1 MAVVRL
7 LVGFCLGWCPA
18 MCLGLIAAT
27 LAGVPDTVVAIAL
40 LWLIVPWQCRRY
52 LRTNTRHPTR
62 AERRVALAGMT
73 AVVVGVNTAFSLMLL
88 PSSPFPAQDLAARN
102 LLLGGAW
109 LTVPMY
115 AALLWRL
122 MRAAWG
128 VAPRRASAAQ
138 VVRAARDSA
147 AVMRVDES
155 VATNGT
161 DHLPSASA

>member
-1 MAVVRL
+1 
-7 LVGFCLGWCPA
+7 

-52 LRTNTRHPTR
+52 LRTNTRAPTR
-62 AERRVALAGMT
+62 AERRVALSGMT
-73 AVVVGVNTAFSLMLL
+73 AVVVGVNTVLSLMLL

-115 AALLWRL
+115 AALLWL
-122 MRAAWG
+122 FMRSVWG
-128 VAPRRASAAQ
+128 AAPRRAPAAQ
-138 VVRAARDSA
+138 AVRAARDSA
-147 AVMRVDES
+147 AMMAVEVP
-155 VATNGT
+155 VATNGP

>member
-40 LWLIVPWQCRRY
+40 LWLTVPWQCRRF
-52 LRTNTRHPTR
+52 LRANTRHPTR

-73 AVVVGVNTAFSLMLL
+73 VMVVCVNTAFSLMLL
-88 PSSPFPAQDLAARN
+88 PSSPFPAQDLASRN

-109 LTVPMY
+109 LTVPLY
-115 AALLWRL
+115 ASLLWLL
-122 MRAAWG
+122 MRSVWG
-128 VAPRRASAAQ
+128 TAPRRTPAVQ

-147 AVMRVDES
+147 AVVAVEEP
-155 VATNGT
+155 VATAGA

>member
-27 LAGVPDTVVAIAL
+27 LAGVPDTLVAIAL

-52 LRTNTRHPTR
+52 LRANTRHPTR
-62 AERRVALAGMT
+62 AERRLALAGMT
-73 AVVVGVNTAFSLMLL
+73 AMVVGVNTAFSFMLL

-115 AALLWRL
+115 AALLWL
-122 MRAAWG
+122 FMRSVWG
-128 VAPRRASAAQ
+128 VAPRRATAAQ
-138 VVRAARDSA
+138 AVRAARDSA
-147 AVMRVDES
+147 AMMAVEVPP
-155 VATNGT
+155 ATNGT

>member
-52 LRTNTRHPTR
+52 LRTNTRPPTR
-62 AERRVALAGMT
+62 AERRVALSGMT
-73 AVVVGVNTAFSLMLL
+73 AVVVGVNTALSLMLL

-115 AALLWRL
+115 AALLWL
-122 MRAAWG
+122 FMRSVWG
-128 VAPRRASAAQ
+128 AAPRRAPAAQ
-138 VVRAARDSA
+138 AVRAARDSA
-147 AVMRVDES
+147 AMMAVEVP
-155 VATNGT
+155 VATNGP